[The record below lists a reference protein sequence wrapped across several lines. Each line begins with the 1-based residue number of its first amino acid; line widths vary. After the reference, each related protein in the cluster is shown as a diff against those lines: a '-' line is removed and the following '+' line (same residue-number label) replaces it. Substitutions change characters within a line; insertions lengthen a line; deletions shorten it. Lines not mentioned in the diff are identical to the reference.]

1 LNIFK
6 ENEML
11 NSLEENVI
19 MMQKD
24 FDLDK
29 EKI

>member
-29 EKI
+29 EKN